1 MWLAAPVSPQ
11 PRGGSSVVPAGH
23 FLPTAATPS
32 PSPGGQQRHP
42 CRLLSAHGSSCV
54 PPAQGGGSVVPA
66 GCFLPTAAPVSAQP
80 RGAAASSLQASFC
93 PRQLP
98 HPPAQG
104 GGSIVPAGCFLPM
117 ASGLTSAES
126 GPVDP
131 EWPSLP
137 GRGPGL
143 RHPVGWG
150 PAWLSRTPGSGFQGQ
165 SWGLQGQAACPADPV
180 LGPLRSK
187 LHPGVPSPLLFSV
200 TVIGPE
206 R

>member
-1 MWLAAPVSPQ
+1 MGGATGRAPSCP
-11 PRGGSSVVPAGH
+11 PRLNPVCH
-23 FLPTAATPS
+23 LTAAETEAERQSSPGTPGVRGREGHPCGWQLLCP
-32 PSPGGQQRHP
+32 PSPGG
-42 CRLLSAHGSSCV
+42 
-54 PPAQGGGSVVPA
+54 
-66 GCFLPTAAPVSAQP
+66 AAVL
-80 RGAAASSLQASFC
+80 SLQATFC